1 MKRLITSLAMT
12 ATLISCSQTPTNA
25 DAIRTGY
32 QALNSGNF
40 AEAETK
46 FNHAYTGFKEKN
58 IQMGMFHALIALGE
72 LEFKRKN
79 LAAAK
84 KYYDDAYN
92 SIAKNHLQPDGVS
105 FYKLLSQQLLVN
117 KQLFVKAKH
126 QFTDDELTLALY
138 QERNERIDQESLTK
152 LTHEVLTIPAEL
164 LAEIRQQYPD
174 GNFRRDIERQIF
186 VQKMKQARTFQDFET
201 LLTDYTPEKIA
212 KLNRVWRTEN
222 DKVAP
227 LSCMKKLAF
236 NCSEHEVLLPINP
249 DKDIYVLENFGEW
262 IRVFNTNNHISGW
275 VKTNQLKEVYSF
287 KKQMELRAA
296 VLSWELA
303 NAEQISTFAASKP
316 ILFLPIYNLLSADNK
331 TILKPAL
338 RNALGGKNDF
348 DSMLGLYS
356 IDGTS
361 DSFNKV
367 LAKVSNELQYEA
379 VLAVTEGK
387 IPSFGLTAANAT
399 LARIYRSQGDE
410 SSLRKAFKV
419 SASAADLE
427 LLVSKLQNKEQLESF
442 LIDYKDF
449 FPSVLTNAK
458 FKLASLYMQ
467 DLTAAS
473 YFRAFELTG
482 RAKEGELA
490 LNSAQTQADRQKLE
504 QLVLQRAATP
514 SAVFDINVS
523 NVNSSTKS
531 QDGSGSFFSFA
542 RYRLST
548 FSLIYGTIAIKP
560 NPRSPIKL
568 GAGAYKIKIET
579 TGATPVRYMRESQ
592 WQGSD
597 NSQRVASESKSHEVI
612 VQPPSYS
619 ATINPLLVD
628 VETAMVQRGM
638 MGGVSA
644 HLING
649 PIEVSYRITSIEAVP
664 YQGIYTAPQVNFA
677 KLTDDVS
684 NPMKPISIYETMS
697 TSQDQMQDFLRID
710 SERAEEVR
718 REQLRQNY

>member
-1 MKRLITSLAMT
+1 MKRLITTLAVT
-12 ATLISCSQTPTNA
+12 ATLLSCSQTPTNA
-25 DAIRTGY
+25 DAIRVGY
-32 QALNSGNF
+32 QALNAGNF
-40 AEAETK
+40 TEAETK
-46 FNHAYTGFKEKN
+46 FNNSYAGFKEKN
-58 IQMGMFHALIALGE
+58 IPMGMFHALIALGE

-84 KYYDDAYN
+84 KYYDDAYD
-92 SIAKNHLQPDGVS
+92 SIAKNHLQPDGIS

-117 KQLFVKAKH
+117 KQLFVQAKH
-126 QFTDDELTLALY
+126 QLTDDELTLALY
-138 QERNERIDQESLTK
+138 QQRNERIDQESFTQLTY
-152 LTHEVLTIPAEL
+152 EVLTIPAAL

-186 VQKMKQARTFQDFET
+186 VQKMKQARTFQDFEA
-201 LLTDYTPEKIA
+201 LLINYTPEKIA
-212 KLNRVWRTEN
+212 KLNRVWRPEN
-222 DKVAP
+222 DQVTP
-227 LSCMKKLAF
+227 LSCMKKLAS
-236 NCSEHEVLLPINP
+236 NCFEHEVLLPIKPEN
-249 DKDIYVLENFGEW
+249 DIYVLENFGEW

-275 VKTNQLKEVYSF
+275 VKTNQLKEVYSSR
-287 KKQMELRAA
+287 KRMELRNA
-296 VLSWELA
+296 VLAWELA
-303 NAEQISTFAASKP
+303 NSEQISTFVANKP
-316 ILFLPIYNLLSADNK
+316 TLFLPIYNLLSADNK

-338 RNALGGKNDF
+338 RNALGGKTDF
-348 DSMLGLYS
+348 DSMLALYN

-361 DSFNKV
+361 DSFHKA
-367 LAKVSNELQYEA
+367 LAKVNNELQYDAILE
-379 VLAVTEGK
+379 VTEGK
-387 IPSFGLTAANAT
+387 IPSFGVTAANAT

-427 LLVSKLQNKEQLESF
+427 LLVSKLQNKEQLEGF
-442 LIDYKDF
+442 LIEYKDF

-458 FKLASLYMQ
+458 LKLAALYVL
-467 DLTAAS
+467 DRTAAS

-504 QLVLQRAATP
+504 QLVLQRSAP
-514 SAVFDINVS
+514 SAVFDINV
-523 NVNSSTKS
+523 NQVNSTTKS
-531 QDGSGSFFSFA
+531 NDGSGSFLSFA

-548 FSLIYGTIAIKP
+548 FSLSYGTIAIKP
-560 NPRSPIKL
+560 NPRSPIQL

-579 TGATPVRYMRESQ
+579 TGVAPVQYMRESQ

-619 ATINPLLVD
+619 ATINPLLAD

-644 HLING
+644 HMING
-649 PIEVSYRITSIEAVP
+649 PIEISYRITSIEAVP
-664 YQGIYTAPQVNFA
+664 YQGSSAAPQVNFA

-684 NPMKPISIYETMS
+684 NQIKQINIYDTMS
-697 TSQDQMQDFLRID
+697 ASQDQMQDFLRID
-710 SERAEEVR
+710 SERAEEIR